1 MENIFFRVC
10 VFCDVLLFEQGCAF
24 FVKNDFVSS
33 LRERRDKKNLF
44 FSSFLLHL
52 LLGASSSSRLFL
64 GGDLQISLSLSLNPK
79 SVQLYTEF

>member
-10 VFCDVLLFEQGCAF
+10 VFCDVLFEQGCAF
-24 FVKNDFVSS
+24 FVKNDFVS

-52 LLGASSSSRLFL
+52 LLRTSSSSHLFL
-64 GGDLQISLSLSLNPK
+64 GRSPDLSLCL
-79 SVQLYTEF
+79 

>member
-33 LRERRDKKNLF
+33 LRERRDKKTSF
-44 FSSFLLHL
+44 FHLSFFIFLGPL
-52 LLGASSSSRLFL
+52 LLLAFFW
-64 GGDLQISLSLSLNPK
+64 GDLQISLSLSLNPK

>member
-52 LLGASSSSRLFL
+52 LGASSS
-64 GGDLQISLSLSLNPK
+64 
-79 SVQLYTEF
+79 